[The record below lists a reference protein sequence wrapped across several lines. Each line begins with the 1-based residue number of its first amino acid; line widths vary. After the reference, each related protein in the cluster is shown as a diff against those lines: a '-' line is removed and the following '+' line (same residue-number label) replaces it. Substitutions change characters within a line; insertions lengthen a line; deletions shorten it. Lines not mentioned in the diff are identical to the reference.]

1 MTMKRPMS
9 LPALQVEVD
18 AWNDMSKKAV
28 QKADDDPVNYYS
40 VLKLKGE
47 QAIFA
52 IEDRCK

>member
-1 MTMKRPMS
+1 
-9 LPALQVEVD
+9 VY
-18 AWNDMSKKAV
+18 WNDRGKRAV
-28 QKADDDPVNYYS
+28 NEAGGDPVNYYS